1 MQITLQEKSAD
12 ADSFQK
18 LLAARD
24 QELLSLQNE
33 INHIS
38 GTSKEKE
45 LLLLE
50 FQEKENQLHR
60 QLSEVFVL
68 YIVLF
73 Q

>member
-1 MQITLQEKSAD
+1 MQTILKEKSAD

-18 LLAARD
+18 LLATRD
-24 QELLSLQNE
+24 QELTSLQNE

-50 FQEKENQLHR
+50 FREKENQLQR